1 MTHTMIWTFGFL
13 AFFLLLILVSKISK
27 TPPFADWAGDANYK
41 ALAAKF
47 TEHEE
52 KTLHRLD
59 QIGLQLGE
67 LQTQLAGMERIL
79 KEVE

>member
-13 AFFLLLILVSKISK
+13 AFFLLLIAVSKVRSK
-27 TPPFADWAGDANYK
+27 TPPFWAGDANYK
-41 ALAAKF
+41 ELAAKF

-67 LQTQLAGMERIL
+67 LQTQLASMERIL

>member
-13 AFFLLLILVSKISK
+13 AFLLLLILVSKVGK
-27 TPPFADWAGDANYK
+27 LPPFWAADGNYRS
-41 ALAAKF
+41 LAAKS
-47 TEHEE
+47 EE
-52 KTLHRLD
+52 NEQKVLHRLD

-67 LQTQLAGMERIL
+67 LQTQLSGMERIL